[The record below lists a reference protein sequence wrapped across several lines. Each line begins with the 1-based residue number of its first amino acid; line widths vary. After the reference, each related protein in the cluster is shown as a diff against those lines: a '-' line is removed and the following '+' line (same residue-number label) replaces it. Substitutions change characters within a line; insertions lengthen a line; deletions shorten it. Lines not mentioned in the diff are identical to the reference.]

1 MFVHLCREWAS
12 SLRTQEDCDSLTKVI
27 ARYNAFRNSDPDR
40 KAFHDEEYIGILR
53 QRFACPKQ

>member
-1 MFVHLCREWAS
+1 MGIL
-12 SLRTQEDCDSLTKVI
+12 SLRTQEACDSLTKGN
-27 ARYNAFRNSDPDR
+27 ARYNAFRKFNPDM